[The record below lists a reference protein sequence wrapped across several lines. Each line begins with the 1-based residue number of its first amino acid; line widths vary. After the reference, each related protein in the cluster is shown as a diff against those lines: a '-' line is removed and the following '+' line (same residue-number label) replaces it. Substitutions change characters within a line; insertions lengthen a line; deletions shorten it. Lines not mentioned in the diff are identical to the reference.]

1 MRELIEL
8 LARSLVDSPDEVS
21 VTEVEDEQSVTVEL
35 KVDSSDMGRIIG
47 KQGKIA
53 RAIRI
58 LAKAAAAKSGKKVQV
73 EIVS

>member
-58 LAKAAAAKSGKKVQV
+58 LAKAAATKSGKKVQV